1 MSQHSLDDF
10 NLDEVSDGE
19 LEEKMSQNESEDINE
34 DINEDSEIDDE
45 IEKNNDNEEDEDE
58 NMKGGGDESE
68 EYEGEEYD
76 DEKNVENETK
86 KEIYTNKKGQTK
98 QLDITESDEDDD
110 DEDEGEDENYLMK
123 FDREIRKNYLV
134 DFHPETLVN
143 NYSEIQALV
152 NITRDDRG
160 VIIDEFHK
168 TLPFLTKYEK
178 TRVLGQRT
186 KQINSGAKPYIDINR
201 EFNNKRVIDG
211 NIIALK
217 ELELKRI
224 PFIIRRPLPNGG
236 SEYWRLQDLELIN

>member
-1 MSQHSLDDF
+1 MNQHSLDDF
-10 NLDEVSDGE
+10 NLDEVSDVE
-19 LEEKMSQNESEDINE
+19 LEEKMSQNDNN
-34 DINEDSEIDDE
+34 DLNEDSESLSETEKDDDD
-45 IEKNNDNEEDEDE
+45 NDQDDI
-58 NMKGGGDESE
+58 MKGGGDESE
-68 EYEGEEYD
+68 EYDGDYND
-76 DEKNVENETK
+76 DEDEKDVENETK
-86 KEIYTNKKGQTK
+86 KDIYTKKGEQPK
-98 QLDITESDEDDD
+98 QLEITESENDDD
-110 DEDEGEDENYLMK
+110 DEDEDEDENYLMK

-134 DFHPETLVN
+134 DFHPETLAN

-178 TRVLGQRT
+178 TRILGQRT
-186 KQINSGAKPYIDINR
+186 KQINSGAKPYIDVNR

-211 NIIALK
+211 SIIALK

>member
-1 MSQHSLDDF
+1 MSQHSLDEF
-10 NLDEVSDGE
+10 NIDEVSDVE
-19 LEEKMSQNESEDINE
+19 LEEKMSQNENE
-34 DINEDSEIDDE
+34 IEDSEIDEE
-45 IEKNNDNEEDEDE
+45 IEKNNDDDNDE
-58 NMKGGGDESE
+58 NDDDEIMKGGGDESE
-68 EYEGEEYD
+68 EYEGEEYEE
-76 DEKNVENETK
+76 DEKIVENETK
-86 KEIYTNKKGQTK
+86 KEIYTNKKGQQTK
-98 QLDITESDEDDD
+98 ELEVTESDEDEDD
-110 DEDEGEDENYLMK
+110 DEEDENYLMK

-134 DFHPETLVN
+134 DFHPETLAN

-178 TRVLGQRT
+178 TRILGQRT

>member
-1 MSQHSLDDF
+1 MNQHSLDDF
-10 NLDEVSDGE
+10 NLDEVSDVE
-19 LEEKMSQNESEDINE
+19 LEEKMSQNESEDIN
-34 DINEDSEIDDE
+34 DDSEIDDE
-45 IEKNNDNEEDEDE
+45 IEKNNDDDEI
-58 NMKGGGDESE
+58 MKGGGDESE

-76 DEKNVENETK
+76 EDDEKIVENETK
-86 KEIYTNKKGQTK
+86 KDIYTNKKGQAK
-98 QLDITESDEDDD
+98 QLDVTESDDDDQD
-110 DEDEGEDENYLMK
+110 DEDNEDENYLMK

-186 KQINSGAKPYIDINR
+186 KQINSGSNPYIDINR